1 MGATADVWLFPL
13 YCESAFQS
21 LAEDHKEINVLCSL
35 LLLFLLFKFL
45 FFSFSFLL
53 FYFFPITFSLPSFG
67 HLCRSVSLA
76 EEDAKRRKN
85 LFESSWDLK
94 EQELTLTPD

>member
-21 LAEDHKEINVLCSL
+21 LAEDHQEINVLCSL

-45 FFSFSFLL
+45 FFS
-53 FYFFPITFSLPSFG
+53 FFPITFSLPSFG